1 MTVSVTCESSVARA
15 TCGSR
20 LRLSRKLPRL
30 LTLTCCVLLCVLPYG
45 FSGKRETTRSLH
57 TPWLLHPI
65 FLGVKAL
72 GTSLAICGEEL
83 QTSTSMASVIVPRGR
98 GLLLFLSVTVI
109 VLLILRAF
117 TNISFGEGSVFGSRR
132 STEIKMLTYNIWFSD
147 EKMRERME
155 ALGEIVEDLE
165 PDLLTFQEVTRDNL
179 AVLREQRWFSRYHL
193 VPWPPDLAKEGK
205 SHFVVILSS
214 FPVERWEVYTLKTS
228 PRNRTLVVAEPKSFT
243 SSAEVV
249 FVIATTHLAYSGYN
263 TKLREEQLR
272 ESVKI
277 ISAYDNVCV
286 MGDLNIQD
294 KVDGD
299 VVLPSPWIDAWLS
312 ISGNSESNGYTWDRN
327 KTPFAS
333 VLKST
338 VNSISYQ
345 IRLDRVL
352 CKLSD
357 FKVKEMRIV
366 GDKVTKSGVRP
377 SDHFGL
383 FTVIEL
389 VQKTE
394 HKHDNSKKLQTDSEV
409 YFNRPAGWEKLIKQ

>member
-1 MTVSVTCESSVARA
+1 MP
-15 TCGSR
+15 GD
-20 LRLSRKLPRL
+20 
-30 LTLTCCVLLCVLPYG
+30 
-45 FSGKRETTRSLH
+45 
-57 TPWLLHPI
+57 
-65 FLGVKAL
+65 
-72 GTSLAICGEEL
+72 L
-83 QTSTSMASVIVPRGR
+83 QTSTNMASVVVVPRGR
-98 GLLLFLSVTVI
+98 GFLLLLSVAVI
-109 VLLILRAF
+109 VLLIFRAF
-117 TNISFGEGSVFGSRR
+117 TNISFSGGAVLGSRR
-132 STEIKMLTYNIWFSD
+132 STEIKMLTYNIWLSD

-155 ALGEIVEDLE
+155 ALGEIVEDLK
-165 PDLLTFQEVTRDNL
+165 PDLLTFQEVTHDNL
-179 AVLREQRWFSRYHL
+179 AVLQEQRWCSHYYL

-214 FPVERWEVYTLKTS
+214 FPVEKWQVFTLKTS
-228 PRNRTLVVAEPKSFT
+228 PRNRTLVVAEPKSST
-243 SSAEVV
+243 SSAEVG
-249 FVIATTHLAYSGYN
+249 FVIATTHLAYAGYN
-263 TKLREEQLR
+263 TRLREAQLK

-277 ISAYDNVCV
+277 ISSYDNVCV
-286 MGDLNIQD
+286 MGDLNIVY

-338 VNSISYQ
+338 VDSISYQ
-345 IRLDRVL
+345 MRLDRVL

-366 GDKVTKSGVRP
+366 GDKVTRSGVLP

-389 VQKTE
+389 VQKTD

-409 YFNRPAGWEKLIKQ
+409 YFSRPAGWEKLVKQQ

>member
-1 MTVSVTCESSVARA
+1 
-15 TCGSR
+15 
-20 LRLSRKLPRL
+20 
-30 LTLTCCVLLCVLPYG
+30 
-45 FSGKRETTRSLH
+45 
-57 TPWLLHPI
+57 
-65 FLGVKAL
+65 
-72 GTSLAICGEEL
+72 
-83 QTSTSMASVIVPRGR
+83 MASVMVPRGR
-98 GLLLFLSVTVI
+98 SILLVLSVTVI
-109 VLLILRAF
+109 FLLILRAF
-117 TNISFGEGSVFGSRR
+117 TNISFGGGSVFSSRR
-132 STEIKMLTYNIWFSD
+132 SMEIRMLTYNIWLSD

-165 PDLLTFQEVTRDNL
+165 PDILTFQEVTHDNL
-179 AVLREQRWFSRYHL
+179 AVLQEQRWFSRYHL
-193 VPWPPDLAKEGK
+193 VPWPFDLAKEGK

-214 FPVERWEVYTLKTS
+214 FPVKKWKVFTLKTS
-228 PRNRTLVVAEPKSFT
+228 PRNRTLVVAETDSSI
-243 SSAEVV
+243 SSAEVA

-263 TKLREEQLR
+263 TRLREEQLK
-272 ESVKI
+272 ESIKI
-277 ISAYDNVCV
+277 ISSYENVCV

-294 KVDGD
+294 KIDGD

-366 GDKVTKSGVRP
+366 GDKLTKSGILP

-383 FTVIEL
+383 FTVIKQA
-389 VQKTE
+389 QKTE
-394 HKHDNSKKLQTDSEV
+394 HKHDNSKKLQTDREV

>member
-1 MTVSVTCESSVARA
+1 
-15 TCGSR
+15 
-20 LRLSRKLPRL
+20 
-30 LTLTCCVLLCVLPYG
+30 
-45 FSGKRETTRSLH
+45 
-57 TPWLLHPI
+57 
-65 FLGVKAL
+65 
-72 GTSLAICGEEL
+72 
-83 QTSTSMASVIVPRGR
+83 MASVMVPSPRGR
-98 GLLLFLSVTVI
+98 GILLVLSVTVI
-109 VLLILRAF
+109 FLLIFHAF
-117 TNISFGEGSVFGSRR
+117 TNISFGGGLVFSSRR
-132 STEIKMLTYNIWFSD
+132 SKNIRMLTYNIWLSD

-165 PDLLTFQEVTRDNL
+165 PDLLTFQEVTHDNL
-179 AVLREQRWFSRYHL
+179 AVLQEQRWYSRYHL
-193 VPWPPDLAKEGK
+193 VPWPFDLAKEGK

-214 FPVERWEVYTLKTS
+214 FPVTKWHVFTLKTS
-228 PRNRTLVVAEPKSFT
+228 PRNRTVVVAETESPI
-243 SSAEVV
+243 SSAEVA

-263 TKLREEQLR
+263 TRLREEQLK

-277 ISAYDNVCV
+277 ISPYDNVCV

-294 KVDGD
+294 KVDGE

-327 KTPFAS
+327 KTPFDS

-366 GDKVTKSGVRP
+366 GDKVTKSGILA

-383 FTVIEL
+383 FTVLEQ

-394 HKHDNSKKLQTDSEV
+394 HKHDSSKKSQTDSEV
-409 YFNRPAGWEKLIKQ
+409 YFKRPRGWEKLIKH